1 VAGRE
6 DPIFIIGCQRSG
18 TSLLRRIVDSHSRIA
33 CPPESKFVGSIVGL
47 LRDEASLRGLES
59 MGFDRSEVVRA
70 TAEFIRSFF
79 DEYASA
85 QGKPR
90 WADKTPNY
98 VDCLNELWE
107 MFGPSAR
114 FLIVVRDGLD
124 VAYSLSKRHYPAID
138 EFVDAASG
146 DKPVAAGLFWAHQN
160 QTIRSFSAG
169 HPEPCHQVRYED
181 LTANPAGTMQAVFA
195 FLGEP
200 WEASVLDYG
209 RHPHHRGIE
218 DPDVRRL
225 RRIVPNS
232 GGHKAWPSQTVEAV
246 REACQPVLSELGYG

>member
-1 VAGRE
+1 MARRRASLGKVFGRFREQPGSPAPRLSAPGTSSEGVVGLE

-18 TSLLRRIVDSHSRIA
+18 TSLLRRIIDSHSRIA

-98 VDCLNELWE
+98 VDWLNDLWE

-114 FLIVVRDGLD
+114 FLLIVRDGMD

-138 EFVDAASG
+138 EFLDAASG

-169 HPEPCHQVRYED
+169 HPEPCHQVRSED
-181 LTANPAGTMQAVFA
+181 LTANPAGTMQAV
-195 FLGEP
+195 
-200 WEASVLDYG
+200 
-209 RHPHHRGIE
+209 
-218 DPDVRRL
+218 
-225 RRIVPNS
+225 
-232 GGHKAWPSQTVEAV
+232 
-246 REACQPVLSELGYG
+246 